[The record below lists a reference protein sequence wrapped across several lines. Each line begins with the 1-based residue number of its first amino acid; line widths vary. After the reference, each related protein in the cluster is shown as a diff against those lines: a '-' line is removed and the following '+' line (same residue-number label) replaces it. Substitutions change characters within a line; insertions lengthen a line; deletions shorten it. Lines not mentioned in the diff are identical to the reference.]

1 MRLGIVARAGRRY
14 AAARRY
20 DGSMR
25 DRLDRVEHPTHAARF
40 NSVGRL
46 SRLNELRTGDPSSRQ
61 LVAGMLAPPIR
72 NEQFEVGLGTLYTA
86 EYQPATGVATWHWLE
101 TSWTRG
107 FDDPD
112 DIREVRLA

>member
-1 MRLGIVARAGRRY
+1 MSELHATTNH
-14 AAARRY
+14 
-20 DGSMR
+20 
-25 DRLDRVEHPTHAARF
+25 RLDQVEHPSHAARF

-46 SRLNELRTGDPSSRQ
+46 SRLDELRTGDPSSGQ
-61 LVAGMLAPPIR
+61 LVAAMLAPPIR
-72 NEQFEVGLGTLYTA
+72 NDQFEAGFGTLYTA
-86 EYQPATGVATWHWLE
+86 EYRPAAGVATWHWPE

>member
-1 MRLGIVARAGRRY
+1 VSRLQATTNH
-14 AAARRY
+14 
-20 DGSMR
+20 
-25 DRLDRVEHPTHAARF
+25 RLDRVEHPSHAARF

-46 SRLNELRTGDPSSRQ
+46 SKLDELRSGDQSVEHF
-61 LVAGMLAPPIR
+61 VAALLAPPLR
-72 NEQFEVGLGTLYTA
+72 NDQFESGFGTLYTA
-86 EYQPATGVATWHWLE
+86 DYRPADGVATWHWPE